1 MALLSERMADDG
13 ETVDVPSRVVAGGY
27 AGEAE
32 SDAQAR
38 QVVVA
43 VIRVYL
49 R

>member
-1 MALLSERMADDG
+1 MADDG
-13 ETVDVPSRVVAGGY
+13 ETVGVPVRVAASGY